1 MAQRYA
7 VNLDKVWLC
16 WNGTEKCSSLASCTS
31 ERLRWVRKQMCG
43 ISVLT
48 QVSMKCCSL
57 STRLHH
63 QKGAWPILNW
73 KLGWL
78 QNPPRTFFMSVLFI
92 FRRKVMNK
100 LIKTS
105 PTTKQRVVLYIF
117 CTYMGKF
124 ENHHTPSHMYVV
136 RYVYSNYADQ
146 TVTTFGVWEEHEY
159 LTQRESG
166 PQSIFS
172 PPCLRVV
179 ASDWTDQG
187 SALNMGF
194 SEQMGQADGSGLTH
208 KKTIGWHL
216 HFVNHIPLS
225 DMYRKEK

>member
-1 MAQRYA
+1 MAQRWA
-7 VNLDKVWLC
+7 VNFDKIWLC
-16 WNGTEKCSSLASCTS
+16 RNGTEICSSLASCTS

-63 QKGAWPILNW
+63 QKRCLTYSELKIRVTIIS
-73 KLGWL
+73 
-78 QNPPRTFFMSVLFI
+78 PRTFFMSVLFI

-105 PTTKQRVVLYIF
+105 PTTKQSSPLHFLYIH
-117 CTYMGKF
+117 GQDWK
-124 ENHHTPSHMYVV
+124 PPHMYVV

-166 PQSIFS
+166 PRSIFS
-172 PPCLRVV
+172 LPCLRVV

-208 KKTIGWHL
+208 KKTIWHW